1 MSVHAPRSHA
11 AAAAVSADNP
21 YNLKP
26 GEHSTG
32 TTIMGEYCD

>member
-1 MSVHAPRSHA
+1 MSAHAMSMQPPSHA
-11 AAAAVSADNP
+11 AASAGNP

-32 TTIMGEYCD
+32 TTIMGE